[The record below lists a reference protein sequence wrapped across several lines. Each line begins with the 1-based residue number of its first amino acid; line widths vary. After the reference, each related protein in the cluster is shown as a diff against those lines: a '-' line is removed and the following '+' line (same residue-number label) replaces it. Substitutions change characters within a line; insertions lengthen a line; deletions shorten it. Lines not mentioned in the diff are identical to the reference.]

1 MADRSVE
8 KYLNDILDSITQIES
23 YFDSFPR
30 KFEVYCETPMMQ
42 RAIQMNISIIGEATN
57 KLLKIAPSIPITKA
71 RKIVDTRNYMIHG
84 YDSMSHDMVWSIVTH
99 PILRHLIRLF
109 LRRHQRLL
117 QAFFYCQ
124 CCLFLWHCQL
134 SFISK
139 HSIVLIYNL

>member
-30 KFEVYCETPMMQ
+30 RFDVYCETPMMQ

-57 KLLKIAPSIPITKA
+57 KLLKIAPGIPITKA

-84 YDSMSHDMVWSIVTH
+84 YDSVSHDMVWSIVINH
-99 PILRHLIRLF
+99 LPLLKEEVIKILTETGTKTE
-109 LRRHQRLL
+109 QN
-117 QAFFYCQ
+117 
-124 CCLFLWHCQL
+124 
-134 SFISK
+134 K
-139 HSIVLIYNL
+139 